1 MMVIMVVVM
10 IIVMMMILVM
20 MTMMMKMMVLMT
32 GRQYLKVM
40 LLGNTSMGSKL
51 VRLPGTLS
59 RVENDCEMG
68 RDLLGMLMSVPA
80 LVTTVK
86 V

>member
-1 MMVIMVVVM
+1 M
-10 IIVMMMILVM
+10 
-20 MTMMMKMMVLMT
+20 
-32 GRQYLKVM
+32 M
-40 LLGNTSMGSKL
+40 LLGKTSMGSKL

-59 RVENDCEMG
+59 RVEKDWEMG

-80 LVTTVK
+80 LVTTVN